1 MMALKYTVQG
11 NRMQHSETEQR
22 KLHRRL
28 EYKKKWPFTSI
39 EGNVETIA

>member
-1 MMALKYTVQG
+1 MALKYTVQG
-11 NRMQHSETEQR
+11 NRMQRSETEQR

-28 EYKKKWPFTSI
+28 EYKKNCPFTSI